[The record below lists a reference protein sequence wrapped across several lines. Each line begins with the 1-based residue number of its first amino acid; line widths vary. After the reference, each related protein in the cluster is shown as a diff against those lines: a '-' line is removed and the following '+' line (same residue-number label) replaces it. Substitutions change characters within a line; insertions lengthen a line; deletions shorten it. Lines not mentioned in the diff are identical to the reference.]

1 MGGRGPGS
9 VGWLGGTLGP
19 GSRETVGKMGPG
31 STVAVGPM
39 GLGSRVAVGQMG
51 LGSRVAGGQMGLGSR
66 VAVEMM
72 SPGLGGGCGKGGNWS
87 GDSSEKSGAWIKG
100 VVGISGLDLSR
111 MYALGGKG

>member
-1 MGGRGPGS
+1 MSWCRSTRPGSRVAVGGRGPGS

-51 LGSRVAGGQMGLGSR
+51 LGSRVAVG
-66 VAVEMM
+66 MM
-72 SPGLGGGCGKGGNWS
+72 RPGLEGSWGKGG
-87 GDSSEKSGAWIKG
+87 
-100 VVGISGLDLSR
+100 DLER
-111 MYALGGKG
+111 G